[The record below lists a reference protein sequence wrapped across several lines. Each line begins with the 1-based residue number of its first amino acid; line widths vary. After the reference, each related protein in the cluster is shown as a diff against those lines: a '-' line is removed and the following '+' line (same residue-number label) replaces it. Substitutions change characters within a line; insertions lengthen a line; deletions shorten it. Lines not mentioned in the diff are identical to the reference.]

1 MFYRA
6 MHRRVAM
13 CFYYI
18 TSHVQAMFCSS
29 HSGMSY
35 LLACLTETLCTTSW
49 HVLQRCL
56 VGTMHR
62 HVFLQTIFETCF
74 VAPVILAYL
83 TFTSPHLCG
92 GVLVFDP
99 APPSAPPPPPAPPP
113 ATHNLSHHS
122 LSHTIFHTQLCNTL
136 SFTHNFATYHL
147 SNII

>member
-6 MHRRVAM
+6 MRRRVAM

-74 VAPVILAYL
+74 AAPVILAYL
-83 TFTSPHLCG
+83 TFTSPHLCVG
-92 GVLVFDP
+92 FLFLIP
-99 APPSAPPPPPAPPP
+99 LRRPLRLLLPLRLPLH
-113 ATHNLSHHS
+113 TTC
-122 LSHTIFHTQLCNTL
+122 HTILCHTP
-136 SFTHNFATYHL
+136 SFTHNFATHFL
-147 SNII
+147 SHTALPHTIFQT